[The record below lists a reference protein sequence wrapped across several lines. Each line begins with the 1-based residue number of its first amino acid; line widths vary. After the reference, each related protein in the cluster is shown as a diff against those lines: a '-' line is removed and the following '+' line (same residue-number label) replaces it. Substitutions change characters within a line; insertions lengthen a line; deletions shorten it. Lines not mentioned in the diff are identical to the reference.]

1 MINFNKILHIN
12 IRDKFVVAFITLS
25 LLPIIIFGIWGIH
38 SNLRLQR
45 EIATNDLN
53 NELKEI
59 KGELEHFFYGLEEN
73 IYFLTASNA
82 FETFT
87 QQYNREKGVQ
97 RHELVKSLL
106 PEVLTFTR
114 QKDMFYQIKLI
125 DFEGEELFQV
135 VQQNASYHLVPPIDL
150 NQGGSRYYLYVAQ
163 QIEPNT
169 ATFSPAEII
178 PIKSSTPIQTICCI
192 YHIQQS
198 DFNGALIIHI
208 KADSFYRIIESSK
221 NLFPRKIMLVDDHG
235 YYVYH
240 SDYKDSWNKLSA
252 FKEQSNLK
260 VDYGQNFTKKIF
272 LNVQD
277 SIFDFDSIL
286 VGSAR
291 VFETDSEFEQ
301 KYNLLIAI
309 SKNVIFSEIRSQ
321 FFLFASL
328 LSGFVLISFLLALLA
343 TKQFVHPIRNL
354 IEKAKF
360 ISRGNY
366 SSRVEV
372 ETHDEIADLARQFNV
387 MAQSLEKR
395 EIEISMHQDM
405 LKKKV
410 KLRTSEL
417 ETEKNKLQTILDNI
431 PNGIL
436 MLDKNGF
443 ILSASSVLTT
453 ILDQPI
459 NGLVGTEYCD
469 AIDCH
474 QDLESGMLNQLF
486 QTGEFKTAAWVHP
499 KDNGEK
505 KYLEHVLI
513 PIYKNGIGESVLAII
528 TDNTRKK
535 NLQDKLIKSEKF
547 AVTGE
552 LAVVIAHEVRNSL
565 TSVSM
570 ILQLIQRNEELK
582 DTESVEV
589 ALDSTKKLESV
600 VNNLL
605 VFARP
610 PLPMKEKRDINQILD
625 FCVKFVRHQ
634 MQKDKA
640 EIQIHLDEQL
650 PSLNVDE
657 NQVKEAIINLI
668 LNGFQAIEN
677 SGIIRVI
684 SRKEKLQEQMMD
696 LQEINIHDERDFRVE
711 VNEILISKGEEV
723 ICIEVEDNGVGIPQ
737 ELIDRIFDP
746 FFTTKRN
753 GTGLGLPQV
762 KRVAN
767 QHGGVLRVRSEYSK
781 GTCFSI
787 YLPIFK
793 K

>member
-1 MINFNKILHIN
+1 MINFNKILHLK
-12 IRDKFVVAFITLS
+12 IRDKFVVAFVTLS
-25 LLPIIIFGIWGIH
+25 LLPIIIIGSWGIH

-45 EIATNDLN
+45 ELATNDLN
-53 NELKEI
+53 NELKDI

-73 IYFLTASNA
+73 IYFLTSSNA
-82 FETFT
+82 FKNFT
-87 QQYNREKGVQ
+87 QQCSRDKGYQQQEIVN
-97 RHELVKSLL
+97 SLL

-135 VQQNASYHLVPPIDL
+135 VQQNTSYRLVKPVDL
-150 NQGGSRYYLYVAQ
+150 NKGGSKYYLHVAQ
-163 QIEPNT
+163 QTKPNT
-169 ATFSPAEII
+169 ATFSPTEII
-178 PIKSSTPIQTICCI
+178 PVKGSTPIQTICCI
-192 YHIQQS
+192 YHIQQP

-208 KADSFYRIIESSK
+208 KADSFYRIIESSR
-221 NLFPRKIMLVDDHG
+221 NIFPRKIMLVDDHG

-240 SDYKDSWNKLSA
+240 SEYKDSWNKLSA
-252 FKEQSNLK
+252 FKEQSNLN

-321 FFLFASL
+321 FILFASI
-328 LSGFVLISFLLALLA
+328 LSGFVLISFLVALIA
-343 TKQFVHPIRNL
+343 TKQFVQPITNL

-366 SSRVEV
+366 TSRVEV

-387 MAQSLEKR
+387 MTQSLEKR
-395 EIEISMHQDM
+395 EKEISMHQDM
-405 LKKKV
+405 LKEKV

-417 ETEKNKLQTILDNI
+417 ETEKNKLQSILDNI

-436 MLDKNGF
+436 MLDKNGI
-443 ILSASSVLTT
+443 ILSASNVLTT
-453 ILDQPI
+453 ILNKPKTD
-459 NGLVGTEYCD
+459 LVGRKYCD
-469 AIDCH
+469 VIDCNH
-474 QDLESGMLNQLF
+474 DLESCFLNDLF
-486 QTGEFKTAAWVHP
+486 QSNEFKTASWVYP
-499 KDNGEK
+499 KGKEDK
-505 KYLEHVLI
+505 KYLEHALI
-513 PIYKNGIGESVLAII
+513 PIYKNGIGERVLAII

-535 NLQDKLIKSEKF
+535 KLQNKLIKSEKF

-570 ILQLIQRNEELK
+570 ILQLIQRSEELK
-582 DTESVEV
+582 DAESVDV
-589 ALDSTKKLESV
+589 ALDSIKKLESV
-600 VNNLL
+600 VKNLL
-605 VFARP
+605 GFARP
-610 PLPMKEKRDINQILD
+610 QLPVKERCDINQVLE
-625 FCVKFVRHQ
+625 FCIKFVRHQ
-634 MQKDKA
+634 MEKDKA
-640 EIQIHLDEQL
+640 EIQIQLDKLL
-650 PSLNVDE
+650 PSLKLDE

-668 LNGFQAIEN
+668 LNGFQAIEKQ
-677 SGIIRVI
+677 GTIKVI
-684 SRKEKLQEQMMD
+684 ARKENLSQQMKD
-696 LQEINIHDERDFRVE
+696 LQEISIHEDGEFRVE
-711 VNEILISKGEEV
+711 ENEINLSKGEEV
-723 ICIEVEDNGVGIPQ
+723 ICIEVEDNGIGIPQ
-737 ELIDRIFDP
+737 DNIERIFDP

-762 KRVAN
+762 KRVIN
-767 QHGGVLRVRSEYSK
+767 QHGGIIRVRSEYTK
-781 GTCFSI
+781 GTCFTV
-787 YLPIFK
+787 YLPILK
-793 K
+793 S